1 MFRFIVVI
9 IVFLFFIGF
18 IGFNLNNTCD
28 ISILGI
34 KVFHDVPVFLTSLCS
49 FTLGILF
56 ALPLAFI
63 RRKKVT
69 PEYRQVPEEQKPQ
82 KVKWFGKSKTK
93 ETDQEAGQLIPTDQ
107 EKIKKEDSPYGID

>member
-9 IVFLFFIGF
+9 VVFLFFIGF
-18 IGFNLNNTCD
+18 IGFNLNNTCN
-28 ISILGI
+28 ISLLGI

-63 RRKKVT
+63 RHKKVLH
-69 PEYRQVPEEQKPQ
+69 EYKQSPEEPKPQ
-82 KVKWFGKSKTK
+82 KVKKFNLLKKK
-93 ETDQEAGQLIPTDQ
+93 ETGTEPLVPADQ